1 MEYSIDYT
9 KDAIND
15 LLTLRAEDI
24 KAFAKAK
31 ALIEEL
37 RTHPQTGT
45 GHPEQLKGDRAGQWS
60 RRITKKH
67 RLVYTINQSEVI
79 VLVIAAYGH
88 YSDK

>member
-1 MEYSIDYT
+1 MEYNIDYT
-9 KDAIND
+9 KEAIQD
-15 LLTLRAEDI
+15 LLTLQADDI

-31 ALIEEL
+31 KLIEEL

-45 GHPEQLKGDRAGQWS
+45 GHPEPLKGDRAGQWS

-88 YSDK
+88 YGDK

>member
-37 RTHPQTGT
+37 KTHPQTGT

>member
-45 GHPEQLKGDRAGQWS
+45 GHPEQLRGDRAGQWS

>member
-67 RLVYTINQSEVI
+67 RLVYTINQSAVI

>member
-67 RLVYTINQSEVI
+67 RLVYTINQTEVI